1 MQFSI
6 TTLTSIVAL
15 LGAIAKAAPTV
26 EVKNDIRYVY
36 LTEEDLTYVPEGETA
51 LNTTTSDLV
60 VRGGQLRSHSYPP
73 SSQLRLPRAIVL
85 SYITNLPYSVDNF
98 GCGGT
103 CYVFATPAQSIEI
116 SEETNANPRP
126 SASLISAGGCSNELG
141 HQSAGVNGFSSCTN
155 TNIGG
160 WRSAYLYYNCR

>member
-6 TTLTSIVAL
+6 TALTSILAL
-15 LGAIAKAAPTV
+15 LGAVAKAAPTV

-36 LTEEDLTYVPEGETA
+36 LTEEDLTFVPEDETA
-51 LNTTTSDLV
+51 LNTTSVTSDLV
-60 VRGGQLRSHSYPP
+60 ARGGQRTAHFYFQYNCAGSY
-73 SSQLRLPRAIVL
+73 
-85 SYITNLPYSVDNF
+85 SYVDNF

-116 SEETNANPRP
+116 SQEINASPYP
-126 SASLISAGGCSNELG
+126 TASLFSTRSCSDELG
-141 HQSAGVNGFSSCTN
+141 HQSAGVAGFHSCTN

-160 WRSAYLYYNCR
+160 WGSAYLYYKC

>member
-60 VRGGQLRSHSYPP
+60 VRGGQRTPHFHFQSNCAGSY
-73 SSQLRLPRAIVL
+73 
-85 SYITNLPYSVDNF
+85 N
-98 GCGGT
+98 
-103 CYVFATPAQSIEI
+103 
-116 SEETNANPRP
+116 
-126 SASLISAGGCSNELG
+126 
-141 HQSAGVNGFSSCTN
+141 
-155 TNIGG
+155 
-160 WRSAYLYYNCR
+160 